1 MSSEFPKKRSPR
13 FLWNASTLQL
23 LGVVI
28 LPLALLALIVVIG
41 STLLH
46 QRAMRELVGERDE
59 VAVRVV
65 SGALD
70 EVIEHRLV
78 MLKAWVSLAAEGYAE
93 DALISE
99 STLLMNSFEA
109 GFLLLTPEGERWTP
123 AFSPDFLSTQV
134 DINYYIDQIGTSGFV
149 GVAEGESRPII
160 VFGAADPNHSVLGIG
175 GVPVE
180 ALTDEIVRL
189 PIRPDRAMEILIIDA
204 ERRVLFRVSSSQT
217 GVQLPVAD
225 SDEFDISAESGYF
238 FERRQNLEYIFSY
251 SQVPSLDWTVVM
263 VEPLEAVIS
272 PLLETTRIA
281 PLALVP
287 LLLITLAG
295 LWFATRQIVRP
306 LKALE
311 SQSESLAEGDFSDID
326 DPVGGIKE
334 IQSLQR
340 KLRTMAQKVHSTQ
353 QSMKDYIGAIT
364 DAQEEERRRLAREL
378 HDDTLQSLIALKQR
392 VQLAQKSAQD
402 VSTQHALAEL
412 HSIAEQT
419 IEDLRRT
426 TRALRPIYLE
436 DLGLVTAL
444 DMLAREMME
453 IVDMDVRF
461 SQSGLEQRLK
471 PSVELALYRMAQE
484 AFSNVA
490 RHAEASKVEMNI
502 RFADHQVVLEIADNG
517 TGFTMPT
524 SPAEFA
530 SLGHFG
536 LLGMHERADLIG
548 AELKI
553 RSMPGKGTQITIT
566 VNVEDR

>member
-1 MSSEFPKKRSPR
+1 MPSDFSKKRSPR

-23 LGVVI
+23 MGVVI

-59 VAVRVV
+59 IAVRVV

-78 MLKAWVSLAAEGYAE
+78 MLKAWVPLAAEGYAE
-93 DALISE
+93 HDLISE
-99 STLLMNSFEA
+99 TTLLMDSFEA
-109 GFLLLTPEGERWTP
+109 GFLLLTPEGERLIP
-123 AFSPDFLSTQV
+123 AFSPKFLSTQA

-149 GVAEGESRPII
+149 GVAEGDTGPII

-175 GVPVE
+175 AVSVE
-180 ALTDEIVRL
+180 ALTDEIVSL
-189 PIRPDRAMEILIIDA
+189 PVRSDRAMEISIIDA
-204 ERRVLFRVSSSQT
+204 EKGVIFQVSSSQL
-217 GVQLPVAD
+217 GVQLAVDDP
-225 SDEFDISAESGYF
+225 DEFDFSAESGFF

-251 SQVPSLDWTVVM
+251 SQVSSLDWVVVM

-281 PLALVP
+281 PLAMVP

-295 LWFATRQIVRP
+295 LWFATRQIVGP

-311 SQSESLAEGDFSDID
+311 TRSESLAEGDFSDID

-412 HSIAEQT
+412 QSIAEQT

-490 RHAEASKVEMNI
+490 RHAEASRVEMNI
-502 RFADHQVVLEIADNG
+502 RFADHQVVLEIDDNG
-517 TGFTMPT
+517 VGFTMPP

-553 RSMPGKGTQITIT
+553 SSNPGKGTQITLT
-566 VNVEDR
+566 VNLEDR